1 LVERGFLHSFLD
13 ALLVRLAVLL
23 PSSSALICFVWNC
36 ATTRILQRR
45 LHIARIT
52 RNTIVHGN
60 AVVGCFII
68 IIMLFPANNLPPAH
82 PAALSLRNGEYF
94 VNAPRDIFPRSSRPA
109 LAQWY
114 FHICWIYETIHFVSR
129 AATECV
135 ISYFQRIYR
144 TLVFRKRPVS

>member
-1 LVERGFLHSFLD
+1 MRTRLLLVPLLTILNPIVFESSFKTIIHQINLLVERGFLHSFLD

-109 LAQWY
+109 LAQ
-114 FHICWIYETIHFVSR
+114 
-129 AATECV
+129 
-135 ISYFQRIYR
+135 
-144 TLVFRKRPVS
+144 